1 MHFSLKAQLHLSAI
15 FESFS
20 VSLGSSPAYPPA
32 LDWRL
37 APNVPLDDTDLDKQA
52 KEASQAPGHQ
62 RNHIHEQQGL
72 VYFYTI
78 CRFKAV

>member
-1 MHFSLKAQLHLSAI
+1 M

-20 VSLGSSPAYPPA
+20 VSLGLSPAYPPA

-37 APNVPLDDTDLDKQA
+37 APNVPLDEADLDKQA

-72 VYFYTI
+72 VLF
-78 CRFKAV
+78 